1 MFKFKAILLMT
12 ILLLQACSNGFHLR
26 GELDLPKI
34 YQRIQVD
41 NLSYEHDLVKA
52 FELALEESGGQLLEK
67 ASTVITIN
75 NFREGKRTVAY
86 TKERKARE
94 FLLYLKFAYTIS
106 VSGKKVGQASGKE
119 TQNQRINLDRIF
131 VYDADFVL
139 GKAEEET
146 KIRQELYKEAARLI
160 LLKLQYSNA
169 K

>member
-1 MFKFKAILLMT
+1 MFNFKAILLVT
-12 ILLLQACSNGFHLR
+12 ILSLQACSSNSFHLR
-26 GELDLPKI
+26 SELDLPKI

-52 FELALEESGGQLLEK
+52 FEFALEESGGQLLAK
-67 ASTVITIN
+67 APTIVKIN

-94 FLLYLKFAYTIS
+94 FLLYLKFDYTIS
-106 VSGKKVGQASGKE
+106 ATGQVSGKE
-119 TQNQRINLDRIF
+119 TKNQRINLDRIF
-131 VYDADFVL
+131 VYDANFAL

-160 LLKLQYSNA
+160 LLKLQYSNV